1 LNDIPTS
8 LLFAF
13 IGLLI
18 LLSGFFSGSETGM
31 LSLNR
36 YRLKHLSKNGN
47 KHAIRAQKLLD
58 RPDRLLG
65 MILIGNNLVNILAS
79 SIATIIAIRLMGDTG
94 IVVATIVLTLV
105 VLIFAEITPK
115 TIAAL
120 YPEKFAFPAS
130 RILVVLLKLFSPI
143 VWSINLVTDALLKIL
158 GINANQ
164 SRDDHLSSEELR
176 TIVDDAGDLIPES
189 HQRML
194 LNILDLESA
203 TVEDVMVPRGEIYAI
218 DLDEDEAN
226 LLEQFRACEYTRVPI
241 YQGEIDNI
249 IGILH
254 MRNLGRALSENTLSK
269 DLIRSIIR
277 EPVFTPE
284 GTGLHKQLLDF
295 QKETRRM
302 SIVVDEYG
310 AVMGLVAL
318 EDILEEIVGEF
329 TSNLDDEYD
338 FFARLDDGSFM
349 VPGSASVR
357 EINRFTK
364 FKLPTDGPKT
374 LNGIVLEQLESFPDA
389 NVTVEVNGYMIEIL
403 HIEDSIIENARVYKT
418 NKS

>member
-1 LNDIPTS
+1 MNELST
-8 LLFAF
+8 
-13 IGLLI
+13 GLLLGCIAI
-18 LLSGFFSGSETGM
+18 LILCSAFFSGSETGM

-36 YRLKHLSKNGN
+36 YRLKHLSKSGN
-47 KHAIRAQKLLD
+47 KAAMRAQKLLD

-79 SIATIIAIRLMGDTG
+79 SIATIIAIRLWGDAG
-94 IVVATIVLTLV
+94 IAIATLILTLV
-105 VLIFAEITPK
+105 ILIFAEITPK
-115 TIAAL
+115 TTAAL

-130 RILVVLLKLFSPI
+130 IILQILLKILSPI
-143 VWSINLVTDALLKIL
+143 VWSINLITDSLLRIL
-158 GINANQ
+158 GINPNKP
-164 SRDDHLSSEELR
+164 RDDQLNADELR
-176 TIVDDAGDLIPES
+176 TVVDEASGMIPER

-203 TVEDVMVPRGEIYAI
+203 TVEDIMVPRGEIFAI
-218 DLDEDEAN
+218 NINDDED
-226 LLEQFRACEYTRVPI
+226 LLREQLSQCEYTRLPI
-241 YQGEIDNI
+241 YENDIDNV

-254 MRNLGRALSENTLSK
+254 MRNLSKTLSDK
-269 DLIRSIIR
+269 RFSKSTLLEIMR

-302 SIVVDEYG
+302 SVVVDEYG

-338 FFARLDDGSFM
+338 YFDKLEDGSFI
-349 VPGSASVR
+349 VPGTASIR
-357 EINRFTK
+357 EINRFTR
-364 FKLPTDGPKT
+364 FELPTNGPKT

-389 NVTVEVNGYMIEIL
+389 NTTIEIGKYYIEIL
-403 HIEDSIIENARVYKT
+403 KLEDNIIETARLYQI
-418 NKS
+418 N

>member
-1 LNDIPTS
+1 
-8 LLFAF
+8 
-13 IGLLI
+13 
-18 LLSGFFSGSETGM
+18 M

-36 YRLKHLSKNGN
+36 YRLKHLIKSGN
-47 KHAIRAQKLLD
+47 KAAIRAQKLLD

-79 SIATIIAIRLMGDTG
+79 SIATIIAMRLGQLHGLSDEASIG
-94 IVVATIVLTLV
+94 ISTVVLTLTI
-105 VLIFAEITPK
+105 LIFAEISPK
-115 TIAAL
+115 TTAAL
-120 YPEKFAFPAS
+120 HPEKVAFPAS
-130 RILVVLLKLFSPI
+130 LILQILLKLFSPV
-143 VWSINLVTDALLKIL
+143 VWSINLVTDSLLRL
-158 GINANQ
+158 FGINSNQ
-164 SRDDHLSSEELR
+164 PRDDQLNAEELR
-176 TIVDDAGDLIPES
+176 TVVDEASGMIPER

-203 TVEDVMVPRGEIYAI
+203 TVEDIMVPRGEIYAI
-218 DLDEDEAN
+218 NINDSDDT
-226 LLEQFRACEYTRVPI
+226 LLKQLSECEYTRLPI
-241 YQGEIDNI
+241 YKDDIDNV

-254 MRNLGRALSENTLSK
+254 MRNLSKILTEKTFSKAALL
-269 DLIRSIIR
+269 DIMR

-338 FFARLDDGSFM
+338 HFAQLDDGGFV
-349 VPGSASVR
+349 VPGTASIR
-357 EINRFTK
+357 EINRYTRFA
-364 FKLPTDGPKT
+364 LPTDGPKT
-374 LNGIVLEQLESFPDA
+374 LNGLVLEQLESFPDA
-389 NVTVEVNGYMIEIL
+389 NITVEIGKYYIEIL
-403 HIEDSIIENARVYKT
+403 KIEDNIIETARLYQIK
-418 NKS
+418 

>member
-1 LNDIPTS
+1 
-8 LLFAF
+8 
-13 IGLLI
+13 
-18 LLSGFFSGSETGM
+18 M

-47 KHAIRAQKLLD
+47 KAAIRAQKLLD

-79 SIATIIAIRLMGDTG
+79 SIATIIAIRLGQAAGLSDEASIFISTM
-94 IVVATIVLTLV
+94 VLTLTI
-105 VLIFAEITPK
+105 LIFAEISPK
-115 TIAAL
+115 TTAAL
-120 YPEKFAFPAS
+120 YPEKVAFPAS
-130 RILVVLLKLFSPI
+130 IILQFLLTIFTPV
-143 VWSINLVTDALLKIL
+143 VWSINLITDNLLKL
-158 GINANQ
+158 FGINPNKP
-164 SRDDHLSSEELR
+164 RDDQLNAEELR
-176 TIVDDAGDLIPES
+176 TVVDEASGMIPER

-203 TVEDVMVPRGEIYAI
+203 TVEDIMVPRGEIYAI
-218 DLDEDEAN
+218 NISDNEN
-226 LLEQFRACEYTRVPI
+226 ILLEQVRQCEYTRLPI
-241 YQGEIDNI
+241 YKDEIDNI

-254 MRNLGRALSENTLSK
+254 MRNLSKVLSEEKFSK
-269 DLIRSIIR
+269 ASILDIMR

-302 SIVVDEYG
+302 SVVVDEYG

-338 FFARLDDGSFM
+338 HFAQLDDGAFI
-349 VPGSASVR
+349 VPGTASIR
-357 EINRFTK
+357 EINRYTRFE
-364 FKLPTDGPKT
+364 LPTDGPKT
-374 LNGIVLEQLESFPDA
+374 LNGLVLEQLESFP
-389 NVTVEVNGYMIEIL
+389 NGNITVEIGKYCIEIL
-403 HIEDSIIENARVYKT
+403 KLENNIIETAKLYQIK
-418 NKS
+418 